1 ISNATTT
8 KAKSS
13 VPLSCIYALST
24 YTSDTYT
31 LSLHDALP
39 ISHRA
44 EERMTRVEDLVAR
57 VGAVVIAIILAVIG
71 RWRRITV
78 AVVRLRWRAIVPP
91 VGRGPGLGIGLIT
104 RTRPRRRRD
113 VSIAAAARPVGIVR
127 AIGIIGAVGTAL
139 RIIGA
144 SAVAATRPIGVLARC
159 VGPSGRRGRLLP
171 RQRLLRTAGARPEQ
185 RRRQSDRCDES
196 ASRPDVRAH
205 FKHGSTRH
213 YADDRKRS
221 MDNSA
226 STIPQNYYQSV
237 ADLSVYRSIAAA
249 SDARPQTTKPGLTN
263 RLSDFP

>member
-1 ISNATTT
+1 RPPRLLESIF
-8 KAKSS
+8 
-13 VPLSCIYALST
+13 
-24 YTSDTYT
+24 D
-31 LSLHDALP
+31 DAGQA
-39 ISHRA
+39 SAHRA

-104 RTRPRRRRD
+104 RTRPRWRRD
-113 VSIAAAARPVGIVR
+113 VSIAAARPVGIVR

-171 RQRLLRTAGARPEQ
+171 RQRLLRTTGARPEQ
-185 RRRQSDRCDES
+185 RRR
-196 ASRPDVRAH
+196 
-205 FKHGSTRH
+205 
-213 YADDRKRS
+213 
-221 MDNSA
+221 
-226 STIPQNYYQSV
+226 
-237 ADLSVYRSIAAA
+237 
-249 SDARPQTTKPGLTN
+249 
-263 RLSDFP
+263 